1 LPWYTTSYSPFL
13 SAQELSKRTDWS
25 RMWVLHRNHY
35 ASSSTNKCIGDLLT
49 YKIEGRIF
57 QKRTL
62 KN

>member
-1 LPWYTTSYSPFL
+1 M
-13 SAQELSKRTDWS
+13 R
-25 RMWVLHRNHY
+25 VLHRNRY

-57 QKRTL
+57 RKRTL